1 MEKAEPVKATE
12 KPRKAVAEIR
22 DIDKSK
28 FNGLKLMQP
37 VKLIV
42 TGNIKGL
49 NENTWDDKNKGK
61 VRIEI
66 EVDDVVLKDYEDDS
80 VEDINKAKS
89 LKELEETE
97 SSVSEE

>member
-42 TGNIKGL
+42 TGIIKHL